1 MQDNN
6 EQPRPADMPSPQAGQ
21 QMSADKSSASIR
33 LMDRRRENRRP
44 VQGRAILTIL
54 EGASANSTHEIQTR
68 DLSFSG
74 ISFLLR
80 ESMAVGQNCKI
91 EIAGPGSRTT
101 SHLCEVIRSRQLSN
115 GKHEMAV
122 QFRKTL

>member
-1 MQDNN
+1 MQDSNQ
-6 EQPRPADMPSPQAGQ
+6 QPRPADLPSPNVAQINGDRT
-21 QMSADKSSASIR
+21 SLSTR
-33 LMDRRRENRRP
+33 VMDRRRENRRP

-54 EGASANSTHEIQTR
+54 EGNSANSTHEIQTR

-74 ISFLLR
+74 ISFLLK

-91 EIAGPGSRTT
+91 EIAGPGNRTT

>member
-1 MQDNN
+1 MQEDN
-6 EQPRPADMPSPQAGQ
+6 QLPRPADMPSPPAAQ
-21 QMSADKSSASIR
+21 QINGDRVTAPTR
-33 LMDRRRENRRP
+33 LLDRRRENRRP
-44 VQGRAILTIL
+44 MQGRAILTIL
-54 EGASANSTHEIQTR
+54 EGPSANSSHEIQTR

-74 ISFLLR
+74 ISFLLK
-80 ESMAVGQNCKI
+80 EPLAVGQDCKI
-91 EIAGPGSRTT
+91 EIAGPGNRTT